1 MMRNYS
7 PATNKSILNL
17 FPLDETTVDDDDVDD
32 VPLSDNDL
40 DDLLLLAPKLCVK
53 LCRLRSQLR
62 RKTFPHEQ

>member
-17 FPLDETTVDDDDVDD
+17 FPLDETTVDDGDD
-32 VPLSDNDL
+32 VPLNDNDL
-40 DDLLLLAPKLCVK
+40 DDLPLLAPKLCVK

-62 RKTFPHEQ
+62 RNTLPQEQ

>member
-1 MMRNYS
+1 VKNYS

-17 FPLDETTVDDDDVDD
+17 FTLDDVDVDVDD

-62 RKTFPHEQ
+62 RNTFPHEQ